1 MPFKF
6 SRFHGRTLCQSRNSN
21 VNLLLLRRCS
31 TLPVHNPCKAI
42 LAAAHSLLIKTE
54 SIAARAREP
63 PPAPPWCKL
72 WADACA
78 TALNSPLH
86 TLLHTVYASYGVT
99 VSWRLP
105 LLSRV
110 LTPARADGGVLRER
124 CRGRDHVLAVVQDG
138 GGAWAARVAAVRL
151 LQRADVRG
159 QRVWRR
165 HVDVLAAAPPPPPL
179 LSLTTAAALML
190 VVFVCC
196 DCCLQQQPALVI
208 AAAAAAVP
216 ACSGNSCRY

>member
-6 SRFHGRTLCQSRNSN
+6 SRFHGHTLCQSRNSN

-165 HVDVLAAAPPPPPL
+165 HVGVLDAAPPPPP
-179 LSLTTAAALML
+179 
-190 VVFVCC
+190 CC
-196 DCCLQQQPALVI
+196 RSQQQQP
-208 AAAAAAVP
+208 
-216 ACSGNSCRY
+216 